1 MSLGILKSMNF
12 LNLLTPEK
20 HVAGIE
26 ISDSVIRIA
35 LLHPRKKVR
44 KGKEGITPSPQGIR
58 GIDTIL
64 DLEKYDLTLIEEPI
78 AANIIEGG
86 VVRDRDL
93 LAKTLATLWAKA
105 NLGTRYAIVS
115 IPHDA
120 VYSRRFSFPKTILGE
135 RLDEAMKLALSF
147 QIPMK
152 TETAYLDWERVPAT
166 ASPTSNEILFAMIP
180 RTVVEGYMYAL
191 DAAGIKTLAMES
203 HLASIARSIEVDPST
218 ITIFTEKTPDGV
230 IVFGLKNGL
239 VYFSR
244 TLPTQFIAENEVD
257 HEVKKIIESQ
267 STDAKDIVVM
277 GDLYTVPLKEPYRS
291 SSSVTEPKTKW
302 SIALGALER
311 GRIPEGLDNLI
322 SFLPVGTEEA
332 YAFQKKTTFA
342 VLIRNITIGVSLF
355 FVVAFLAAYLFIF
368 SLAQSASRTVT
379 ANISGTPPQF
389 AKEEA
394 FVKQVNALTETA
406 EKIFTKA
413 PRWSTIIEE
422 VNTLIISGITVS
434 NFSAGSITEELTLTG
449 TARDRNTLNQFKK
462 TLQES
467 PLLTNVNIPIA
478 NLELKEKIPFTATF
492 RIKDPS
498 TVYYYR

>member
-1 MSLGILKSMNF
+1 MNF
-12 LNLLTPEK
+12 LNLLIPEK

-44 KGKEGITPSPQGIR
+44 KGKEGSTPSSQGIQ

-78 AANIIEGG
+78 AANIIERG

-93 LAKTLATLWAKA
+93 LAKTLAALWTKS

-147 QIPMK
+147 QLPIK
-152 TETAYLDWERVPAT
+152 TETAYLDWERIPST
-166 ASPTSNEILFAMIP
+166 ASPSSNEVLFAMVP
-180 RTVVEGYMYAL
+180 RTVVEGYMHAL
-191 DAAGIKTLAMES
+191 DATGIKTLAMES
-203 HLASIARSIEVDPST
+203 HLASIARAVEVDPSV

-230 IVFGLKNGL
+230 IVFALKNGL

-244 TLPTQFIAENEVD
+244 TIPTQFVAENEIAN
-257 HEVKKIIESQ
+257 EIKKIITSQ
-267 STDAKDIVVM
+267 GIETKNIVVM
-277 GDLYTVPLKEPYRS
+277 GDLYTTHLKEPYRS
-291 SSSVTEPKTKW
+291 SPNVTEPRTKW

-311 GRIPEGLDNLI
+311 GRTPEGHDNLI
-322 SFLPVGTEEA
+322 SLLPVGTEEA

-342 VLIRNITIGVSLF
+342 VLVRNITIGVSLF
-355 FVVAFLAAYLFIF
+355 FVVTFLAAYLFIF
-368 SLAQSASRTVT
+368 SLAQSASRAVT

-406 EKIFTKA
+406 EKIFAEA
-413 PRWSTIIEE
+413 PRWSTIIKE
-422 VNTLIISGITVS
+422 VDALIISGIIVS
-434 NFSAGSITEELTLTG
+434 NFSAGSITEEFSLTG
-449 TARDRNTLNQFKK
+449 TARDRTTLNQFKK
-462 TLQES
+462 SLQES
-467 PLLTNVNIPIA
+467 PLLTTVNIPIA

-492 RIKDPS
+492 RIKDPGA
-498 TVYYYR
+498 VYYYK